1 MKIILSRCPIPAPR
15 LPKVW
20 LHSRMSAA
28 KKKLTLAALSLAMML
43 PLAAHAIDV
52 DIGDFV
58 PAPEGKT
65 VGLLYYQHVERNS
78 LYTQGQKAALNPR
91 LVSDIGIARL
101 VHYTSIGGLAFA
113 PQVLLPFG
121 RLDAGR
127 DTAALG
133 QTSGVGDI
141 ILAAPFWPVNDA
153 ASRTYLGIAPYLY
166 LPTGSYDRNRAL
178 NLGEHRWK
186 FDLQVG
192 FVKGFT
198 DKWYLDLTGDVMFYG
213 KNDDYGSNGATQRQ
227 KPLFQGQSY
236 LRYQF
241 TPAANIFVGLS
252 QNWGGETRVDGVD
265 GNDEA
270 RQRKASIGGSW
281 FIGPKTQLLGA
292 IGHDLYVQNGFKEN
306 ARINLRLL
314 RVF

>member
-1 MKIILSRCPIPAPR
+1 MPAAR
-15 LPKVW
+15 KML
-20 LHSRMSAA
+20 A
-28 KKKLTLAALSLAMML
+28 LAALSLVVMF
-43 PLAAHAIDV
+43 PVAAHAIDV

-58 PAPEGKT
+58 PAPGGTT
-65 VGLLYYQHVERNS
+65 VGLLYYQHAERDS
-78 LYTQGQKAALNPR
+78 LYTKGQKAALNPR

-127 DTAALG
+127 DTAPLG

-141 ILAAPFWPVNDA
+141 ILAAPFWPLNDA

-198 DKWYLDLTGDVMFYG
+198 EKWYLDLTGDVMFYG
-213 KNDDYGSNGATQRQ
+213 KNNDYGSNGATQRQ
-227 KPLFQGQSY
+227 KSLFQGQAY

-241 TPAANIFVGLS
+241 TPVANIFVGLS
-252 QNWGGETRVDGVD
+252 QNWGGETRVDGVAS
-265 GNDEA
+265 NDEA

-292 IGHDLYVQNGFKEN
+292 IGRDLYVQNGFKEN